1 MNDYFVTALS
11 LQIGKNELER
21 RVVWYQPK
29 AFSSAC
35 VQIACLESYDRD
47 GGFTDEN
54 SRMISASV
62 SDIYKNDRFVSCK
75 ARISGLE
82 AGKSYIYRVGH
93 GHRFDSE
100 AYVFSL
106 EENAKERQSFFLV
119 GDMHINVY
127 RRCPERDTTYINGRW
142 QHLLSRA
149 ATFEGR
155 HKPSYLLSVGDNI
168 SVCNLTDFAYPE
180 KNNPVGAMEYSEAE
194 IAEFLAPRE
203 LKEIAFASVLG
214 NHDSLLQG
222 DGADLGLSSVMG
234 YHYDLPNDDGYS
246 GHFLDNSSG
255 NFYFSSGE
263 LLVVGI
269 TAPCDIAPN
278 NERSCS
284 FDVNRAFIEKAVA
297 SHPDAKWRIL
307 LNHVSEYSYVSY
319 YGEESERFRDNYS
332 GLADGLGFDAF
343 FSGHQ
348 HAFSRTHAMKGSTA
362 VGAEKTVCELDE
374 NGYKV
379 ETLTK
384 PMGVIHY
391 NIPSAH
397 DHSFYSRP
405 YPDAP
410 EMLFGAYGITY
421 DAFESMKV
429 RYPDEA
435 KKFDGV
441 LYSSPM
447 YTYVS
452 MGDGEMKIMTVR
464 SDKNI
469 PVDTLIIKK

>member
-1 MNDYFVTALS
+1 
-11 LQIGKNELER
+11 
-21 RVVWYQPK
+21 
-29 AFSSAC
+29 
-35 VQIACLESYDRD
+35 
-47 GGFTDEN
+47 
-54 SRMISASV
+54 
-62 SDIYKNDRFVSCK
+62 
-75 ARISGLE
+75 
-82 AGKSYIYRVGH
+82 
-93 GHRFDSE
+93 
-100 AYVFSL
+100 
-106 EENAKERQSFFLV
+106 
-119 GDMHINVY
+119 
-127 RRCPERDTTYINGRW
+127 
-142 QHLLSRA
+142 
-149 ATFEGR
+149 
-155 HKPSYLLSVGDNI
+155 
-168 SVCNLTDFAYPE
+168 
-180 KNNPVGAMEYSEAE
+180 MEYSEAE
-194 IAEFLAPRE
+194 MAEFLAPRE

-222 DGADLGLSSVMG
+222 DAADLGLSSVMG
-234 YHYDLPNDDGYS
+234 YHYDMPNDDGYS

-269 TAPCDIAPN
+269 TAPCDIAHN
-278 NERSCS
+278 NISSCS
-284 FDVNRAFIEKAVA
+284 FEVNRAFIEKAVA
-297 SHPDAKWRIL
+297 AHPEAKWKIL
-307 LNHVSEYSYVSY
+307 LNHVPEYSYISY
-319 YGEESERFRDNYS
+319 YGAESERFKENYS
-332 GLADGLGFDAF
+332 GLIDGLDFDVI

-348 HAFSRTHAMKGSTA
+348 HAFSRTHAMNGKA
-362 VGAEKTVCELDE
+362 VVGAENTVCELDE
-374 NGYKV
+374 NGHKV

-410 EMLFGAYGITY
+410 EKLFGAYGITY
-421 DAFESMKV
+421 DAFEGMKV

-435 KKFDGV
+435 GKFDGV

>member
-1 MNDYFVTALS
+1 MNDYTVKALS
-11 LQIGKNELER
+11 LQVGENECER
-21 RVVWYQPK
+21 RFVWYQP
-29 AFSSAC
+29 ARFESAQ
-35 VQIACLESYDRD
+35 VQYALLSEYERD
-47 GGFTDEN
+47 GGFTADN
-54 SRMISASV
+54 SLIAIGKV
-62 SDIYKNDRFVSCK
+62 SDIYKNVQYLSCK
-75 ARISGLE
+75 VRVSSLLPGE
-82 AGKSYIYRVGH
+82 AYVYRVGC
-93 GHRFDSE
+93 GSYYDSE
-100 AYVFSL
+100 IYTFKTLAD
-106 EENAKERQSFFLV
+106 ARERQSFFLI
-119 GDMHINVY
+119 GDIHLNVY
-127 RRCPERDTTYINGRW
+127 RRCPERDTTYINRRW
-142 QHLLSRA
+142 EYLLSRA
-149 ATFEGR
+149 THFDDGGE
-155 HKPSYLLSVGDNI
+155 PSYLLSVGDNI
-168 SVCNLTDFAYPE
+168 AVCNLSDFAYPE
-180 KNNPVGAMEYSEAE
+180 KNTPVGVIEYAESETE
-194 IAEFLAPRE
+194 EFLAPRE
-203 LKEIAFASVLG
+203 MKEVAFASVLG
-214 NHDSLLQG
+214 NNDSQLQN

-284 FDVNRAFIEKAVA
+284 FEVNRAFIEKAVA

-307 LNHVSEYSYVSY
+307 LNHVPVYSYVSY
-319 YGEESERFRDNYS
+319 YGEECERFRDNYS
-332 GLADGLGFDAF
+332 GLADGFGFDVF

-397 DHSFYSRP
+397 DHAFYSRP

-410 EMLFGAYGITY
+410 EKLFGAYGITY
-421 DAFESMKV
+421 DAFEGMKV
-429 RYPDEA
+429 KYPDEA
-435 KKFDGV
+435 EKFDGV

-447 YTYVS
+447 YTYIS